1 MTVPEATLSVVI
13 VNWNGERFLRACL
26 GSIFAQGRADVE
38 VIVVDNG
45 STDGSVEL
53 IRGEFPEVRTI
64 VNTEN
69 TGFAAANNQGIEAA
83 RGRYVLT
90 LNNDT
95 ELAPR
100 FFDTLMDAAESSDKE
115 VGMWAVKILSLEDK
129 SEIDSVGG
137 LLIYPD
143 GLAKGRGR
151 LERDTGQYDAPGEA
165 LIPSA
170 CAGLYRKEMLDEVGK
185 FDADFF
191 AYCEDTDLGLRARL
205 AGWRAR
211 SVPGA
216 VVFHHYSGTGGRY
229 TPFKAYLVERNH
241 LWVAAKNL
249 PAGQLAMLPVYTIWR
264 YAVQVYGILAGKG
277 AGGRFVEGFSAA
289 SLAVVLVKAYIGAM
303 AGLPK
308 MLARRARIQKTRKL
322 TASEFKRL
330 TKRFSISAAE
340 LVLMD

>member
-26 GSIFAQGRADVE
+26 GSVLGQGRADVE
-38 VIVVDNG
+38 VVVIDNG

-53 IRGEFPEVRTI
+53 VEKEFPDVRTI
-64 VNTEN
+64 VNDKN

-83 RGRYVLT
+83 AGRYVLT

-95 ELAPR
+95 ELAPG
-100 FFDTLMDAAESSDKE
+100 FLDTLIDAAESSEKD
-115 VGMWAVKILSLEDK
+115 VGMWAVKILSLEDRK
-129 SEIDSVGG
+129 EIDSVGG
-137 LLIYPD
+137 LLVYAD

-151 LERDTGQYDAPGEA
+151 LERDTGQYDTPGEA

-170 CAGLYRKEMLDEVGK
+170 CAGLYRKKMIDEVGM

-205 AGWRAR
+205 AGWRAL
-211 SVPGA
+211 SVPAA

-241 LWVAAKNL
+241 LWVAIKNL
-249 PAGQLAMLPVYTIWR
+249 PAGQLLMLPVYTFWR
-264 YAVQVYGILAGKG
+264 YAVQVYGIIAGKG
-277 AGGRFVEGFSAA
+277 AGGRFVEGFSAP
-289 SLAVVLVKAYIGAM
+289 SLALVLIKAYFGAM

-308 MLARRARIQKTRKL
+308 MLARRSRIQKIRKL
-322 TASEFKRL
+322 TPSEFKRL
-330 TKRFSISAAE
+330 TKKFSISAAE